1 MAQSDVLL
9 EVVMV
14 VSSMASDD
22 KVRKCGVRWI
32 EEEEEEE
39 QGAWRRCRS
48 DTGAEGDG
56 SMTRGETMWRAL
68 ENFC

>member
-22 KVRKCGVRWI
+22 KVRGCGLRWV
-32 EEEEEEE
+32 EE
-39 QGAWRRCRS
+39 
-48 DTGAEGDG
+48 DG
-56 SMTRGETMWRAL
+56 SGWTRVG
-68 ENFC
+68 

>member
-22 KVRKCGVRWI
+22 KVRECGVRWI
-32 EEEEEEE
+32 EVEEE
-39 QGAWRRCRS
+39 QSRWRRCRS
-48 DTGAEGDG
+48 DTGAEGDC
-56 SMTRGETMWRAL
+56 SMTRG
-68 ENFC
+68 